1 MRALAVIAV
10 VLFHSALGI
19 APGGFLGVE
28 VFFVISG
35 YIITRALL
43 TERASSAE
51 ASPWGA
57 SGCAGHA
64 GCCQRSSCCSSP

>member
-43 TERASSAE
+43 AERAEQRAHRAGGVLDAPGATPAAGAVPAAASA
-51 ASPWGA
+51 
-57 SGCAGHA
+57 
-64 GCCQRSSCCSSP
+64 